1 MESTTLFQSVRR
13 QTSKA
18 ENSSKLRAAE
28 LDKYPPAIVGGS
40 SDSARKSREELTGIL
55 RRLMDSLRHG
65 SLYASFLL
73 GCNAAALAID
83 SIVIGR
89 NMFHYFTLFTLAEA
103 ALLFL
108 VGGGLDIGGSLSFSR
123 VMDYV
128 SKREGSWTTEGHER
142 AQSRAAAFI
151 SAGII
156 LFLLSFA
163 LAYPLN

>member
-1 MESTTLFQSVRR
+1 
-13 QTSKA
+13 
-18 ENSSKLRAAE
+18 
-28 LDKYPPAIVGGS
+28 
-40 SDSARKSREELTGIL
+40 
-55 RRLMDSLRHG
+55 MDSLRHG
-65 SLYASFLL
+65 SLYAGILL

-128 SKREGSWTTEGHER
+128 SKREGSWTTGGHER
-142 AQSRAAAFI
+142 AQSRAATFI
-151 SAGII
+151 VAGII